1 MSHSYFC
8 RLFRPLTLL
17 FNHFS
22 LNKFSIKVRILRSKN
37 HEFEHS
43 ELEGTHIV
51 YDLIDDLEIA
61 RWPALRYRFRQGRLH

>member
-1 MSHSYFC
+1 MSNSYFC
-8 RLFRPLTLL
+8 RLFRPITLL

-22 LNKFSIKVRILRSKN
+22 LNKFSIKVRVLRSEN

-61 RWPALRYRFRQGRLH
+61 RWAALRYRFRQGRLH